1 MNIFWVL
8 PDGGP
13 FLWVLFG
20 GGGCIF
26 TEVVD
31 SGEWL

>member
-1 MNIFWVL
+1 MTIFWVL
-8 PDGGP
+8 PDGGT

-26 TEVVD
+26 TD
-31 SGEWL
+31 GGR